1 MNMKKTL
8 LSLGVAAV
16 LGLTGMS
23 ASAMP
28 INVGGV
34 VWDPDF
40 FLDFTMGD
48 TMYESVVNAPDDVL
62 TGYGK
67 ITALN
72 GANDLSFCPSG
83 CEITYKFTYT
93 LDSITGGNRY
103 TFRDGELSF
112 YVSQNAAEKNF
123 DAAIAA
129 GGTGLDAAATDG
141 LLWLKLGGHATYDLI
156 SGKVGTLHSDPT
168 PTPTNVRG
176 NGGGFLDVVD
186 GAAAGN
192 FDTNTFTTIESA
204 SRDGVVNG
212 KADFFFSSSFQ
223 FMPGFHTFTT
233 DGNVMQMFGTNDLQ
247 GASIPEPTSI
257 ALMGLALAGL
267 GLRQRRRNQAK

>member
-1 MNMKKTL
+1 MKKTL

-123 DAAIAA
+123 DAIHSA
-129 GGTGLDAAATDG
+129 DA
-141 LLWLKLGGHATYDLI
+141 
-156 SGKVGTLHSDPT
+156 
-168 PTPTNVRG
+168 
-176 NGGGFLDVVD
+176 D
-186 GAAAGN
+186 GARISNIGVHKRMAFAVNQNGL
-192 FDTNTFTTIESA
+192 SA
-204 SRDGVVNG
+204 VGR
-212 KADFFFSSSFQ
+212 
-223 FMPGFHTFTT
+223 
-233 DGNVMQMFGTNDLQ
+233 L
-247 GASIPEPTSI
+247 
-257 ALMGLALAGL
+257 
-267 GLRQRRRNQAK
+267 LRYRFL